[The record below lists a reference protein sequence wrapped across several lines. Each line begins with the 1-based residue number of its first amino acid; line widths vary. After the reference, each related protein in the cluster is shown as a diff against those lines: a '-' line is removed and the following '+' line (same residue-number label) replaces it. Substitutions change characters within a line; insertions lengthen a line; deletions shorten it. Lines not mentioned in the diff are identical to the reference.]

1 MKKLTSIL
9 AALYF
14 IITAAFAA
22 DNSKTIEVDLAAG
35 TSAGFGNS
43 VRLEWEDTDETYRIQ
58 QQKGMGTINSLIKDN
73 VASPILEEV
82 QIQLTS
88 INKSQVLASLM
99 TVKIMVI

>member
-58 QQKGMGTINSLIKDN
+58 QQKGMGTINSLIKD
-73 VASPILEEV
+73 
-82 QIQLTS
+82 
-88 INKSQVLASLM
+88 
-99 TVKIMVI
+99 KIS